1 MISEED
7 YLQSEDFNVVLEPL
21 RTIYSSR
28 KWRLFALSCVRRIW
42 GLVPKPLQDS
52 VELAER
58 FVDRKVTAKEL
69 AAARPR
75 YSPHWNGAE
84 HAAYRAACTNSEIIK
99 LAQSSIPQF
108 AARENRSKHIEAA
121 ERETWKAQ
129 VQLLR
134 DIFGN
139 PFRPVAFSPD
149 WRTSTATALAS
160 QMYESRDFSAMPIL
174 ADALQD
180 AGCDNA
186 DILEHCRGSDPHV
199 RGCWCVDL
207 VLSKS

>member
-7 YLQSEDFNVVLEPL
+7 YLQSEDFNVAMEPL

-42 GLVPKPLQDS
+42 GLVPAPLQDS

-58 FVDRKVTAKEL
+58 FVDRTVTAKEL

-75 YSPHWNGAE
+75 YSPHWNGAG
-84 HAAYRAACTNSEIIK
+84 HAAYRAACSNGEIIK

-108 AARENRSKHIEAA
+108 AARENRIKHIEAA

-129 VQLLR
+129 VRLLR

-139 PFRPVAFSPD
+139 PFCTIAFSPG
-149 WRTSTATALAS
+149 WRTDTALTLAR
-160 QMYESRDFSAMPIL
+160 QMYDSRDFSALPIL

-186 DILEHCRGSDPHV
+186 DILDHCRGPGPHV

-207 VLSKS
+207 VLGKE